1 MYIWEIIWK
10 SSIDEKTQ
18 IIIGKNIGEV
28 IATSL
33 SDFEFQGIRDRKYD
47 KLQISSIIRGKAV
60 NAVAIGK

>member
-47 KLQISSIIRGKAV
+47 KLQISSIIRGKVV